1 MKKVPTKNYFILLGI
16 VLVTVIVTVAL
27 GNFYANRNRET
38 SVLYNFLPKVTL
50 EDLDTYLSESDTVAI
65 YIDDKYNLEDNTK
78 QEELKNKIIELNLSN
93 NFVFLDSNNINKS
106 FKREFQQ
113 KYHYDLTDDYP
124 TIVVMNNRRVIDS
137 YSELNVDIIKFE
149 EFE

>member
-1 MKKVPTKNYFILLGI
+1 MKKVPTKNYFILFGI
-16 VLVTVIVTVAL
+16 VLATVIVTIAL

-65 YIDDKYNLEDNTK
+65 YIDDKHNLDDNVK

-93 NFVFLDSNNINKS
+93 NFVFLDSNNIDES
-106 FKREFQQ
+106 FKEEFQK
-113 KYHYDLTDDYP
+113 KYNYNLTDDYP
-124 TIVVMNNRRVIDS
+124 TIIVINNKRVIDS
-137 YSELNVDIIKFE
+137 YNELNVDKIKFE